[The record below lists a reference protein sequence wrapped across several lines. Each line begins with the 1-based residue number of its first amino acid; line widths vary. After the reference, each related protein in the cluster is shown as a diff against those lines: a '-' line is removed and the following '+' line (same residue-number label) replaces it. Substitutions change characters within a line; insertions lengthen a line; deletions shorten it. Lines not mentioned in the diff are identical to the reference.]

1 MGQLWRVP
9 ASVAA
14 RSEGKEEHR
23 TALRFDVHGR
33 LTGHLVTSNQ
43 PVTIQ
48 NFGLGGFG
56 AELSEPVAGSHL
68 VRFTTGNNS
77 ETVLETRSVYCR
89 PIRGAG
95 ARRFTAGFE
104 FVRPP
109 QDVDRAVKAILQQ
122 VTQLRLGLRW
132 V

>member
-9 ASVAA
+9 GRFAA
-14 RSEGKEEHR
+14 PSEGSEQR

-33 LTGHLVTSNQ
+33 LAGELVASSQ
-43 PVTIQ
+43 RVDMQ
-48 NFGLGGFG
+48 NFGLGGFAIEVSRPIDG
-56 AELSEPVAGSHL
+56 GSHL
-68 VRFTTGNNS
+68 VRLTTPDS
-77 ETVLETRSVYCR
+77 TTTVFETHNVYCR
-89 PIRGAG
+89 PLRGAG
-95 ARRFTAGFE
+95 AQRFAAGFE

-109 QDVDRAVKAILQQ
+109 QHVDRAIKTILQK